1 MALSF
6 RELDCCFG
14 TESQGNRIWSGRRGS
29 NPRPSAWEAD
39 ALPLSYSRSS
49 TYFSRAHGPGGCS
62 RAGAADAILGVMK
75 YAIGVI
81 VALAGLMLAGCGGA
95 GGVSVP
101 VPSQLA
107 SVCTQ
112 SASPAVDAV
121 RVDSPTAGS
130 GVQSPLKV
138 TGSVNTTDGL
148 FFIAVVLADG
158 THVIDYPGHSSQGGS
173 LVPFSQQ
180 VPFSI
185 FENTPACLWV
195 SPRSV
200 SDPVDA
206 VRIPIVLEPGSTSTA
221 TQGGS

>member
-1 MALSF
+1 
-6 RELDCCFG
+6 
-14 TESQGNRIWSGRRGS
+14 
-29 NPRPSAWEAD
+29 
-39 ALPLSYSRSS
+39 
-49 TYFSRAHGPGGCS
+49 
-62 RAGAADAILGVMK
+62 MK
-75 YAIGVI
+75 YAIGLI
-81 VALAGLMLAGCGGA
+81 VPLAGLMLAGCGG
-95 GGVSVP
+95 GSVP

-121 RVDSPTAGS
+121 QVSSPTAGS
-130 GVQSPLKV
+130 GVQSPLTV
-138 TGSVNTTDGL
+138 TGNVNSTDGL
-148 FFIAVVLADG
+148 FLIAVVLADG
-158 THVIDYPGHSSQGGS
+158 RHVIDYPGHSSQGGS
-173 LVPFSQQ
+173 LAPFSQQ

-195 SPRSV
+195 SPGNV